1 MTRGSV
7 GRPEFRRWRGLCSRS
22 ASSGQAKGAD
32 ACAASAANCEMA
44 GYRHTSAD
52 FAVPKVSTMDA
63 TLRPGDWTLVTGGS
77 GFLGSAVVRALI
89 ERGVRVRALVRATS
103 PRGNFEGLD
112 CEVVLGD
119 LTDRESLKAAL
130 RGVRYLF
137 HVAADYRLWARDPSE
152 IIRANVEGTLNLKRE
167 ALAAGVERIV
177 YTSSVAALRV
187 AGATVPVDETA
198 TLSPEEA
205 IGAYKR
211 SKTMAERAVEEMIL
225 REGLPA
231 IIVSPTTPIGP
242 RDIRPTPTGRILLDA
257 ARGRIPAFVDTGLNF
272 VHVDDVAAGHLLAFE
287 KGRIGER
294 YILGGENLT
303 LQQLLATIAELTGR
317 KPPRLKLPRAPLM
330 PLAFAAE
337 RVAHLTGREPLLTL
351 DGLRM
356 SRYHMFFTS
365 AKAERELG
373 YRSRSYREGVADALS
388 WFRTA
393 GYLT

>member
-1 MTRGSV
+1 M
-7 GRPEFRRWRGLCSRS
+7 
-22 ASSGQAKGAD
+22 
-32 ACAASAANCEMA
+32 N
-44 GYRHTSAD
+44 
-52 FAVPKVSTMDA
+52 A
-63 TLRPGDWTLVTGGS
+63 TLRPGDLTLVTGGS

-89 ERGVRVRALVRATS
+89 ERGVRVRALVRASS
-103 PRGNFEGLD
+103 PRDNFRGLD
-112 CEVVLGD
+112 CEVVVGD
-119 LTDRESLKAAL
+119 LTDRETLKVAL
-130 RGVRYLF
+130 KGVRYLF

-187 AGATVPVDETA
+187 AGATAPVDETA
-198 TLSPEEA
+198 TLLPTEA

-225 REGLPA
+225 RDGLPA

-287 KGRIGER
+287 KGQIGER

-303 LQQLLATIAELTGR
+303 LRQLLETIAELAGR
-317 KPPRLKLPRAPLM
+317 KAPRLRLPRAPLM

-337 RVAHLTGREPLLTL
+337 RLAHFTGKEPLLTL

-356 SRYHMFFTS
+356 SRYRMFFTS

>member
-1 MTRGSV
+1 MS
-7 GRPEFRRWRGLCSRS
+7 
-22 ASSGQAKGAD
+22 
-32 ACAASAANCEMA
+32 
-44 GYRHTSAD
+44 
-52 FAVPKVSTMDA
+52 A
-63 TLRPGDWTLVTGGS
+63 TLRPGDLTLVTGGS

-89 ERGVRVRALVRATS
+89 ERDVRVRALVRASS
-103 PRGNFEGLD
+103 PRDNLHGLPCD
-112 CEVVLGD
+112 VVVGD
-119 LTDRESLKAAL
+119 LTHRESLKAAL
-130 RGVRYLF
+130 KDVRYLF

-187 AGATVPVDETA
+187 AGATAPVDEA
-198 TLSPEEA
+198 AALSPEEA

-211 SKTMAERAVEEMIL
+211 SKIMAERAVEDMIL

-303 LQQLLATIAELTGR
+303 LRQLLETIAELAGR
-317 KPPRLKLPRAPLM
+317 KAPRLRLPRAPLM

-337 RVAHLTGREPLLTL
+337 RLAHLTGKEPLLTL

-356 SRYHMFFTS
+356 SRYRMFFTS
-365 AKAERELG
+365 AKAEHDLG
-373 YRSRSYREGVADALS
+373 YRSRPYREGVVDALS

>member
-1 MTRGSV
+1 
-7 GRPEFRRWRGLCSRS
+7 
-22 ASSGQAKGAD
+22 
-32 ACAASAANCEMA
+32 
-44 GYRHTSAD
+44 
-52 FAVPKVSTMDA
+52 MDA
-63 TLRPGDWTLVTGGS
+63 TLRPGDLTLVTGGS
-77 GFLGSAVVRALI
+77 GFLGSAVVRAS
-89 ERGVRVRALVRATS
+89 S
-103 PRGNFEGLD
+103 PRDNLRGLD
-112 CEVVLGD
+112 CEVVVGD
-119 LTDRESLKAAL
+119 LTDRKSLKAAL
-130 RGVRYLF
+130 KDVRYLF

-187 AGATVPVDETA
+187 AGATAPVDEA
-198 TLSPEEA
+198 AALSPEEA

-211 SKTMAERAVEEMIL
+211 SKIMAERAVEDMIL

-303 LQQLLATIAELTGR
+303 LRQLLETIAELAGR
-317 KPPRLKLPRAPLM
+317 KAPRIRLPRAPLM

-337 RVAHLTGREPLLTL
+337 RLARLTGKEPLLTL

-356 SRYHMFFTS
+356 SRYRMFFTS
-365 AKAERELG
+365 AKAERDLG
-373 YRSRSYREGVADALS
+373 YRSRPYREGVVDALS

>member
-1 MTRGSV
+1 MSV
-7 GRPEFRRWRGLCSRS
+7 S
-22 ASSGQAKGAD
+22 
-32 ACAASAANCEMA
+32 
-44 GYRHTSAD
+44 
-52 FAVPKVSTMDA
+52 
-63 TLRPGDWTLVTGGS
+63 LRPGDLTLVTGGS

-89 ERGVRVRALVRATS
+89 ARGVQVRALVRSTS
-103 PRGNFEGLD
+103 PRGNLCGLD
-112 CEVVLGD
+112 CELVVGD
-119 LTDRESLKAAL
+119 LTDRDSLKTAMKD
-130 RGVRYLF
+130 VRYLF
-137 HVAADYRLWARDPSE
+137 HVAADYRLWARDPSV
-152 IIRANVEGTLNLKRE
+152 IVRANVEGTLNLKRE

-198 TLSPEEA
+198 ALAPHEA
-205 IGAYKR
+205 VGAYKR
-211 SKTMAERAVEEMIL
+211 SKTMAERAVEDMIL
-225 REGLPA
+225 RDGLPA

-287 KGRIGER
+287 HGRIGER
-294 YILGGENLT
+294 YILGGENLS
-303 LQQLLATIAELTGR
+303 LQALLGTVAGLTGR
-317 KPPRLKLPRAPLM
+317 RTPWLKLPRGPLF
-330 PLAFAAE
+330 PLAFGAE
-337 RVAHLTGREPLLTL
+337 AVARLTGREPLLTM

-356 SRYHMFFTS
+356 SRHRMFFTS

-373 YRSRSYREGVADALS
+373 YRARPYQEGVADALA

>member
-1 MTRGSV
+1 M
-7 GRPEFRRWRGLCSRS
+7 
-22 ASSGQAKGAD
+22 
-32 ACAASAANCEMA
+32 N
-44 GYRHTSAD
+44 
-52 FAVPKVSTMDA
+52 A
-63 TLRPGDWTLVTGGS
+63 TLRPGDLTLVTGGS

-89 ERGVRVRALVRATS
+89 ERGARVRALVRGS
-103 PRGNFEGLD
+103 SRRGNLDGLD
-112 CEVVLGD
+112 CEVVVGD
-119 LTDRESLKAAL
+119 LIDRGSLKTAL
-130 RGVRYLF
+130 KDVRYLF

-152 IIRANVEGTLNLKRE
+152 IIRSNVEGTLNLKRE
-167 ALAAGVERIV
+167 AMAAGVERIV

-187 AGATVPVDETA
+187 AGATAPVDETA
-198 TLSPEEA
+198 ALTPEEA

-211 SKTMAERAVEEMIL
+211 SKTMAERAVEDMIL

-287 KGRIGER
+287 KGSIGER

-303 LQQLLATIAELTGR
+303 LQQLLATIAELAGR
-317 KPPRLKLPRAPLM
+317 KAPKIKLPRAPLM

-337 RVAHLTGREPLLTL
+337 RVAHLTGKEPLLTL

-365 AKAERELG
+365 AKAERDLG
-373 YRSRSYREGVADALS
+373 YRSRPYREGVVDALA

>member
-1 MTRGSV
+1 MSV
-7 GRPEFRRWRGLCSRS
+7 S
-22 ASSGQAKGAD
+22 
-32 ACAASAANCEMA
+32 
-44 GYRHTSAD
+44 
-52 FAVPKVSTMDA
+52 
-63 TLRPGDWTLVTGGS
+63 LRPGDLTLVTGGS
-77 GFLGSAVVRALI
+77 GFLGSAVVRALVA
-89 ERGVRVRALVRATS
+89 RGVHVRALVRASS
-103 PRGNFEGLD
+103 PRDNFLGLD
-112 CEVVLGD
+112 CEVVVGD
-119 LTDRESLKAAL
+119 LTDRESLEAAL
-130 RGVRYLF
+130 KDVRYLF

-152 IIRANVEGTLNLKRE
+152 IVRANVEGTLNLKRE

-177 YTSSVAALRV
+177 YTSSVATLRV
-187 AGATVPVDETA
+187 AGATAPVDETA
-198 TLSPEEA
+198 ALAPHEA

-211 SKTMAERAVEEMIL
+211 SKTMAERAVEEMIQ
-225 REGLPA
+225 RDGLPA

-287 KGRIGER
+287 RGRIGER

-303 LQQLLATIAELTGR
+303 LRQLLATIASLTGR
-317 KPPRLKLPRAPLM
+317 KAPRLKLPRAPLM

-337 RVAHLTGREPLLTL
+337 AAARVTGKEPLLTL

-356 SRYHMFFTS
+356 SKYRMFFTS

-373 YRSRSYREGVADALS
+373 YRSRPYQEGVADALS

-393 GYLT
+393 GYLA

>member
-1 MTRGSV
+1 
-7 GRPEFRRWRGLCSRS
+7 
-22 ASSGQAKGAD
+22 
-32 ACAASAANCEMA
+32 
-44 GYRHTSAD
+44 
-52 FAVPKVSTMDA
+52 MDA
-63 TLRPGDWTLVTGGS
+63 TLRPGDLTLVTGGS

-89 ERGVRVRALVRATS
+89 ERGVRVRALVRASS
-103 PRGNFEGLD
+103 PRDNLRGLD
-112 CEVVLGD
+112 CEVVVGD
-119 LTDRESLKAAL
+119 LTDRKSLKAAL
-130 RGVRYLF
+130 KDVRYLF

-187 AGATVPVDETA
+187 AGATAPVDEA
-198 TLSPEEA
+198 AALSPEEA

-211 SKTMAERAVEEMIL
+211 SKIMAERAVEDMIL

-303 LQQLLATIAELTGR
+303 LRQLLETIAELAGR
-317 KPPRLKLPRAPLM
+317 KAPRLRLPRAPLM

-337 RVAHLTGREPLLTL
+337 RLARLTGKEPLLTL

-356 SRYHMFFTS
+356 SRYRMFFTS
-365 AKAERELG
+365 AKAERDLG
-373 YRSRSYREGVADALS
+373 YRSRPYREGVVDALS